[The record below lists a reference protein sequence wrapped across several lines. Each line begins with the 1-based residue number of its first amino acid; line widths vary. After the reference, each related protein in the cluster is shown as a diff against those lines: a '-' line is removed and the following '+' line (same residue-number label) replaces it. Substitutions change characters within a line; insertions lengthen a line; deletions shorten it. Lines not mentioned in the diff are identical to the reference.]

1 MKRTLI
7 ILITAVAV
15 IGGAWVLQ
23 NTWLKGAGAGS
34 SSGNLPDAPDVTF
47 TMLDGKT
54 VSLAD
59 YRGQV
64 VLVNFWATWCG
75 PCRIEMPWFIE
86 FQRKYAEQGFTILG
100 VAMDD
105 NPAVVGPWLQN
116 ERFDVDGQPAAL
128 NYPILIGNDAIADR
142 FGGII
147 GMPTTLVISRDG
159 KIAKRFIGL
168 VSHDKIVAEIEKQL
182 AAPVPAPATTD

>member
-1 MKRTLI
+1 MKRIGI
-7 ILITAVAV
+7 ILLTAVIALAA
-15 IGGAWVLQ
+15 AWLLQ
-23 NTWLKGAGAGS
+23 NTWLSGAGGS
-34 SSGNLPDAPDVTF
+34 GSPGNLPDAPNVTF
-47 TMLDGKT
+47 PTLEGKT

-59 YRGQV
+59 YSGQV

-86 FQRKYAEQGFTILG
+86 FQQKYGDRGFTILG

-105 NPAVVGPWLQN
+105 NPKVVGPWLEN
-116 ERFDVDGQPAAL
+116 ERFDVNGQPAAI

-168 VSHDKIVAEIEKQL
+168 VSHEQILAEIEKQL
-182 AAPVPAPATTD
+182 AAPVPAPVTD